1 MTITASEIRD
11 AAETLDGQV
20 VRTPFVRSGGLN
32 DALAADIFLKLE
44 TLQRTRS
51 FKYRSAFVKLKQV
64 AQEKNNGIIEITAG
78 NQAQGVT
85 YHAQRLGIAATIVM
99 PKGTPFEDRP
109 NPRIRCARRSRSRFR
124 QRCQTICRRSRGQ
137 SRTCFV
143 HFYPGYAHHRR
154 IRNHRTENAG

>member
-11 AAETLDGQV
+11 AAGTLDGKV

-44 TLQRTRS
+44 TLQWTRS
-51 FKYRSAFVKLKQV
+51 FKYRSALVKLKQV
-64 AQEKNNGIIEITAG
+64 AQEKNNGVIEITAG

-99 PKGTPFEDRP
+99 PKGTPFTKVARTRGSGAHVVLEADSVSDAKP
-109 NPRIRCARRSRSRFR
+109 YADEVVDKVGVVLCIFTRIRTSSADKKPS
-124 QRCQTICRRSRGQ
+124 
-137 SRTCFV
+137 
-143 HFYPGYAHHRR
+143 H
-154 IRNHRTENAG
+154 